1 MGRVNKYLQLFRA
14 GNAVM
19 GIVGVAVASFMAA
32 GTDMVD
38 EWANLVISAVVVFM
52 FLLFLMAATV
62 MRETTLNVQRAEG
75 VPQTS
80 RMRLQRT
87 QDIAFIYL
95 APSDAAVD
103 RRYRDRGY
111 ALLLNGCYAPVRRI
125 EDFVKTEKG
134 IVALGGYRSITFRV
148 ASDPQVDKAIEERVK
163 AHLYKAV
170 AEDTAR
176 YRVR

>member
-1 MGRVNKYLQLFRA
+1 MRLSFTKKRDGTLARQST
-14 GNAVM
+14 
-19 GIVGVAVASFMAA
+19 AS
-32 GTDMVD
+32 VP
-38 EWANLVISAVVVFM
+38 VVVFM

-75 VPQTS
+75 VPQTP

-87 QDIAFIYL
+87 QDMAFVYL
-95 APSDAAVD
+95 APSDAAVG

-125 EDFVKTEKG
+125 EDFVKTEKS

>member
-1 MGRVNKYLQLFRA
+1 MRLSFTKKRDGTLARQST
-14 GNAVM
+14 
-19 GIVGVAVASFMAA
+19 AS
-32 GTDMVD
+32 VP
-38 EWANLVISAVVVFM
+38 VVVFM

-75 VPQTS
+75 VPQTP

-87 QDIAFIYL
+87 QDMAFVYL

-103 RRYRDRGY
+103 RRYRGY

-125 EDFVKTEKG
+125 EDFVKTEKS